1 MDCHVPEECP
11 SVELVYSCMIWINRI
26 NLVLSSVSIY
36 LFICPRSG
44 LQLHD
49 LEQQDESRRIF
60 CINLSIYLSILDLVH
75 NCMIWNS
82 KMNLILFSVSIYL
95 SILELVYSYM
105 IWISRMNHIL
115 FSVSIY
121 LSILELVYICM
132 IWISRINLILFSV
145 SIYLS

>member
-49 LEQQDESRRIF
+49 LEQQD
-60 CINLSIYLSILDLVH
+60 
-75 NCMIWNS
+75 
-82 KMNLILFSVSIYL
+82 
-95 SILELVYSYM
+95 
-105 IWISRMNHIL
+105 
-115 FSVSIY
+115 
-121 LSILELVYICM
+121 
-132 IWISRINLILFSV
+132 
-145 SIYLS
+145 